1 MRLLFVLFL
10 SSLWSS
16 FFSQKETFITYNWSE
31 VQAANP
37 DTIFSLSFAKEKLSE
52 LPSQLWK
59 FKKLK
64 ALNLK
69 RNRFETLPDSLE
81 QLQK

>member
-1 MRLLFVLFL
+1 MRLLYVLFL

-31 VQAANP
+31 VQGANP
-37 DTIFSLSFAKEKLSE
+37 DTIFSISFAKEKLSE
-52 LPSQLWK
+52 LPVQLWK

-64 ALNLK
+64 VLNLQ
-69 RNRFETLPDSLE
+69 RNKKENLAIPIE
-81 QLQK
+81 QWPC